1 VVNNW
6 QLSSITTLATGHPG
20 GSESVRVTSSAIAGA
35 LSTSTL
41 NGFTGSSRAPF
52 LPVDGLYPPNVYR
65 EDARISK
72 IVPLGENPAR
82 KMYSNFEAFNLFNS
96 TEFTGITTQG
106 YTASGTVP
114 TPTPAA
120 FGVGNGDS
128 ANPDGNLARH
138 LQSSLRFT
146 F

>member
-1 VVNNW
+1 M
-6 QLSSITTLATGHPG
+6 
-20 GSESVRVTSSAIAGA
+20 RVTSSAIAGA

-52 LPVDGLYPPNVYR
+52 LPVDGLYLPNVYR

-96 TEFTGITTQG
+96 TEFTGITTQD
-106 YTASGTVP
+106 YTALGAVL

-120 FGVGNGDS
+120 FSVGNGDS
-128 ANPDGNLARH
+128 ANPEGNLARH